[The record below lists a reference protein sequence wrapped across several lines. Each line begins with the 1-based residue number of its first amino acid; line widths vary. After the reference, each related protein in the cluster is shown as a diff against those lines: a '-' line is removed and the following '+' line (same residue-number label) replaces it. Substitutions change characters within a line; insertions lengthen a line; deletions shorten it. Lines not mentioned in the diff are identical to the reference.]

1 MKIHFKL
8 CFLLFFG
15 LASIATSGQV
25 CLKVV
30 DSLNQEPLPY
40 AIVEDA
46 DRSRTTSVQG
56 LICLERNDKYI
67 ISFLGYEERVFHLP
81 EGLQDTFWVKMRPS
95 TSILSTA
102 VVSGNRSGERLID
115 AIAPL
120 DILSSEIISSRS
132 TPSIE
137 EHINRLPGVQMIDG
151 QISIRGGAGYAYG
164 AGSRVALL
172 LNGVPMIL
180 PDAGSIS
187 WGDLPIELVDRV
199 ELVKGPAAT
208 LYGSAALNGVLQL
221 NTWSQMKDTSYTEL
235 LVGMRGIGPSSREEA
250 NWYEGLIPS
259 LWGHVVH
266 KDGKGPFTW
275 QGSIRAESNQSHYK
289 DSFDERYR
297 ASFLGKYQW
306 KQAEYGIQVLANRF
320 RARSF
325 LYWENTSDRI
335 FFGDPVSELNDH
347 IYRIQIDPYVKW
359 KDHRAGKHSIQTRL
373 FHSNNAAS
381 ADRGSRVTQYL
392 SQYQYDV
399 ALWGGKAKLT
409 SGALGQAFLSEAAL
423 FGDNNLWS
431 YQAAVFS
438 RYELSLLPNLRFFGG
453 LRGEYNSQQ
462 AGTIVF
468 DGDTINANAESFEP
482 IFSAGIHYDLWKGT
496 AVSLHFGE
504 GYRFP
509 SIAEKFITTSLG
521 PTAISPNPFLTDET
535 GDAWNLSVKQV
546 LKARGVESFLRL
558 DLFWMRYQNMIEF
571 GIQNPMLGFQALNVG
586 DTDIKG
592 LELSWMGEWK
602 TKNLRGQFLSSYTYI
617 DPLFADFER
626 DSLEILARSSADYN
640 VLKYRVRHQFSLQN
654 TIHWKHWQLG
664 FALLYNSD
672 MEAIDRILELFVVN
686 QLGSYRSS
694 DKGAFFNVDVSFG
707 YELYGVHFLLDIQN
721 IFNNV
726 YSLRPG
732 LIEPPRSL
740 NFQIRYRF

>member
-8 CFLLFFG
+8 WFLLLLGFPNV
-15 LASIATSGQV
+15 AIYSQS

-30 DSLNQEPLPY
+30 DSLTQTALPY
-40 AIVEDA
+40 AIVKGSEGSKTTDA
-46 DRSRTTSVQG
+46 QG
-56 LICLERNDKYI
+56 LICLEDWGEYS
-67 ISFLGYEERVFHLP
+67 ISFIGYEERDFILP
-81 EGLQDTFWVKMRPS
+81 KGVQDTFWVKMNPS

-102 VVSGNRSGERLID
+102 VISGNRSGERLID

-120 DILSSEIISSRS
+120 DILQSEIISSRS

-187 WGDLPIELVDRV
+187 WGDLPVELVDRV
-199 ELVKGPAAT
+199 EMVKGPAAT
-208 LYGSAALNGVLQL
+208 LYGSAALNGLLQL
-221 NTWSQMKDTSYTEL
+221 NTWAQMNDTSYTEL
-235 LVGMRGIGPSSREEA
+235 LLGTRGIGPSSQKEA
-250 NWYEGLIPS
+250 NWYQGLIPS
-259 LWGHVVH
+259 IWGHVVH
-266 KDGKGPFTW
+266 KDGKGPFLW

-289 DSFDERYR
+289 DSYDERYR
-297 ASFLGKYQW
+297 ASFLAKYQW
-306 KQAEYGIQVLANRF
+306 KQAEYGIQILANRF
-320 RARSF
+320 RGRSF
-325 LYWENTSDRI
+325 LYWENTSDRL
-335 FFGDPVSELNDH
+335 FMGDPVSELNDN
-347 IYRIQIDPYVKW
+347 IFRLQIDPYVKW
-359 KDHRAGKHSIQTRL
+359 KDRNAGKHSIQTRF

-399 ALWGGKAKLT
+399 ALWRGKAKMT
-409 SGALGQAFLSEAAL
+409 SGALTQAFRSEAAL

-438 RYELSLLPNLRFFGG
+438 RYEHSIFSNLRVFAGF
-453 LRGEYNSQQ
+453 RAEYNSQQ
-462 AGTIVF
+462 AGMIVY
-468 DGDTINANAESFEP
+468 DGDTINADAESFEP

-496 AVSLHFGE
+496 ALSLHYGE

-535 GDAWNLSVKQV
+535 GNAWNVSVKQV
-546 LKARGVESFLRL
+546 LKTGGLESFLRL

-592 LELSWMGEWK
+592 FELSWMGEWETRK
-602 TKNLRGQFLSSYTYI
+602 FKGQFLSSYTYI
-617 DPLFADFER
+617 NPLFADFER

-640 VLKYRVRHQFSLQN
+640 VLKYRVRHQFSVQN
-654 TIHWKHWQLG
+654 TIQWKHWQLG
-664 FALLYNSD
+664 LALLYNSD
-672 MEAIDRILELFVVN
+672 MEAIDRILELFVIN
-686 QLGSYRSS
+686 ELGAYRTD
-694 DKGAFFNVDVSFG
+694 DKGAFFNMDVSIG
-707 YELYGVHFLLDIQN
+707 YELYGVNLLLDIQN

-732 LIEPPRSL
+732 LIEPPRTL